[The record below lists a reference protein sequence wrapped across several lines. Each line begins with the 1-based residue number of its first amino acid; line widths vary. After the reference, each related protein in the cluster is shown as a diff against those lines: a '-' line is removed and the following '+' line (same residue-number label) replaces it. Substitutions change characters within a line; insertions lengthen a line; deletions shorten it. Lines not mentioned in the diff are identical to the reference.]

1 MMQAYASL
9 ALLVASAAGQAPAP
23 GPAPMRESATAYDE
37 CWHMCKHAS
46 GLGASDCMTDCRAYT
61 DVAPDKSEAL
71 NEFVAD
77 QGYNKAGGDSMEEA
91 FDERHPKH
99 EDVDLNYLNGL
110 HGHKD
115 CQPTFSGTPE
125 FKDADL
131 NGDGVITP
139 DEAAKFGEKMCVSS
153 EMVMQI
159 FDMADSNRDKEVHA
173 GEWDKV
179 GENTEAEQALDHAVD
194 PLSQGDEE
202 YARTKLPRFEEF
214 DGNSDGV
221 LDEHEMDKV
230 LMFELRRRF
239 PGLSDEELLEKASDV
254 MEELSAMAGHL
265 DGDGDGNVSR
275 EEFHAEAERGEDMG
289 DEFKEEEEAYHDK
302 QQLDD
307 AKRVEHPTMVPV
319 PEDYLPGAP
328 APAASPA
335 AVALHARSSVRRLR
349 GGRGR
354 GRGVRAPR
362 QEQGNWIRRVLA
374 QRRR

>member
-115 CQPTFSGTPE
+115 CQPSFSGTPE
-125 FKDADL
+125 FRDVDL

-139 DEAAKFGEKMCVSS
+139 VEAMKFGEAMCVSS

-159 FDMADSNRDKEVHA
+159 FDMADSNRDKRVDAKEW
-173 GEWDKV
+173 GEV
-179 GENTEAEQALDHAVD
+179 GEDTKAEQALDHAVD

-202 YARTKLPRFEEF
+202 YAETKLPQFEEF
-214 DGNSDGV
+214 DENQDGV
-221 LDEHEMDKV
+221 LDDREMDKV

-239 PGLSDEELLEKASDV
+239 PGLSDEELVEKAHEV
-254 MEELSAMAGHL
+254 MAELSARAERL
-265 DGDGDGNVSR
+265 DEDGDGTVSHK
-275 EEFHAEAERGEDMG
+275 EFHAEAERREDMG
-289 DEFKEEEEAYHDK
+289 DEFKEEEKADHDE
-302 QQLDD
+302 QQADD

-319 PEDYLPGAP
+319 PADNLPGAP
-328 APAASPA
+328 AVAASPA
-335 AVALHARSSVRRLR
+335 AVALHARSTARRLLR
-349 GGRGR
+349 GHRGH
-354 GRGVRAPR
+354 
-362 QEQGNWIRRVLA
+362 GNWIRRVLA
-374 QRRR
+374 GRQL